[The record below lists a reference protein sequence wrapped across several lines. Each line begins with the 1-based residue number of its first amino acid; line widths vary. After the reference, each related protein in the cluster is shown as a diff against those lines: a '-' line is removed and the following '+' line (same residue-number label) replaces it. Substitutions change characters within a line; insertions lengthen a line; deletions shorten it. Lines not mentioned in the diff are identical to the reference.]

1 MKIIKILAVAFAAV
15 LCSSYFSEAQNIAT
29 PAQKRGF
36 TKLTT
41 YSELA
46 EFVKKLDAAS
56 PALTVKTI
64 GSTKQGRDIFAL
76 KFSNNSKGLKTKVL
90 IFAQQ
95 HGNEQS
101 GKEGALLLAEQLIRP
116 ENRYLFNRLEVT
128 IIPISNPDGSE
139 VNKRR
144 NSAGMDLNRNH
155 LIMTEPEVIA
165 QHHLF
170 DKELFD
176 VTMDVHEYYPY
187 GEESDSLGYHRNA
200 DECIGYLTN
209 PDASVKIRDFQFK
222 EFTPF
227 YSSYLKSNGDSWAFY
242 TPGGVPDKDYFR
254 FSTYDVNDGRQ
265 YYGIQ
270 NSLSFIQEGKNGTDC
285 LADNL
290 KHRAM
295 SQCDGMMAL
304 IKFSYN
310 NSEAIKK
317 LVANERKRITGGA
330 DEYVSL
336 RMEHRTN
343 GTPLS
348 LHVQSHKTGRDSV
361 VNVKE
366 FRSKVVTVDSIRIPY
381 GYLIPKSNLKLCGW
395 VARQNFKIAQL
406 GGREGRMYEISK
418 INGEEKVDFED
429 DIISLPRTST
439 AKLSWS
445 EFAAKYGSDV
455 LEKYIFIPARQL
467 KCKLLVIGLEPTSE
481 LGLSTY
487 TEFEDL
493 VKQGEEYPVI
503 RVR

>member
-1 MKIIKILAVAFAAV
+1 MKNLKILAVAFAAV
-15 LCSSYFSEAQNIAT
+15 LCSSYFIEAQTLAT
-29 PAQKRGF
+29 PAQKCGY

-41 YSELA
+41 YPELA
-46 EFVKKLDAAS
+46 EFVKELGAS
-56 PALTVKTI
+56 SPLLSVKTI

-76 KFSNNSKGLKTKVL
+76 KFSNKSKGQKTKLL

-101 GKEGALLLAEQLIRP
+101 GKEGALLLAEQLVRP

-155 LIMTEPEVIA
+155 LIVTEPEVIA
-165 QHHLF
+165 QQNLF

-187 GEESDSLGYHRNA
+187 GEESDSLGFHRNA

-209 PDASVKIRDFQFK
+209 PDVSRKIKEFQFK

-227 YSSYLKSNGDSWAFY
+227 YSKYLQSHGDTWAFY

-265 YYGIQ
+265 YYGIL
-270 NSLSFIQEGKNGTDC
+270 NTLSFIQEGKNGKDVFVE
-285 LADNL
+285 NL
-290 KHRAM
+290 EHRAV

-310 NSEAIKK
+310 NSEKIKK
-317 LVANERKRITGGA
+317 LVASERRRITEGE
-330 DEYVSL
+330 DKYVSL
-336 RMEHRTN
+336 RMEHRTD
-343 GTPLS
+343 GTPLA
-348 LHVQSHKTGRDSV
+348 LHVQSNKTGKDSI

-366 FRSKVVTVDSIRIPY
+366 FRSKVVTVDSIRIPA
-381 GYLIPKSNLKLCGW
+381 GYLIPKSNEKLCGW
-395 VARQNFKIAQL
+395 IARQHFKTAQL
-406 GGREGRMYEISK
+406 NSYEAKSYEVTK
-418 INGEEKVDFED
+418 IIGEEKVDFED
-429 DIISLPRTST
+429 DIISLPKTS
-439 AKLSWS
+439 ADKLSWS
-445 EFAAKYGSDV
+445 GFTAKYGKDI
-455 LEKYIFIPARQL
+455 LGKYIFVPARQL
-467 KCKLLVIGLEPTSE
+467 KCKLLVVGLEPTSE

-487 TEFEDL
+487 DEFEDL
-493 VKQGEEYPVI
+493 VKPGLEYPVI
-503 RVR
+503 RVN